1 MAKSFVAFDFETANR
16 NRGSVCQVGFQRVVD
31 GIPDAHSGTLLKPP
45 PGLDYFDNYNTK
57 IHGITADDV
66 KDSPTFGEI
75 SGFLSEFVGDL
86 PLIAHNAAFD
96 TGALR
101 DSLTALGKPWPSLTY
116 FCTLVLSRRVLD
128 LTSYTL
134 PDVADHFSI
143 SIDKHHDAREDA
155 SAAAK
160 IALALMATT
169 NTDDLFQLAD
179 SVGVRPGLIDG
190 DLWQGCRSVG
200 TTSANREPS
209 ALRMLATQG
218 NLNPESDLAG
228 QVIVFTG
235 TLGSMSKSEAKAA
248 LSAVGGIPADSVTKK
263 TNMLVFGV
271 QDRSRLR
278 PGSEH
283 SVKFEAAGAL
293 RAKGHPIEIV
303 DEVAFLKMLLSDS

>member
-1 MAKSFVAFDFETANR
+1 MSKSFVAFDFETANR

-31 GIPDAHSGTLLKPP
+31 GIPDAHAGTLLRPP
-45 PGLDYFDNYNTK
+45 PGLDYFDDYNTM
-57 IHGITADDV
+57 IHGITASDV

-86 PLIAHNAAFD
+86 PLVAHNAAFD

-116 FCTLVLSRRVLD
+116 FCTLVLSRRVLN

-134 PDVADHFSI
+134 PNVAEHYSI
-143 SIDKHHDAREDA
+143 PIEKHHDAREDA
-155 SAAAK
+155 SVAAK
-160 IALALMATT
+160 IALALMDATDS
-169 NTDDLFQLAD
+169 DDLFQLAD

-190 DLWQGCRSVG
+190 ELWQGCRSVG
-200 TTSANREPS
+200 ATSANREPS
-209 ALRMLATQG
+209 ALRLLATQG
-218 NLNPESDLAG
+218 NLNPESELIG

-235 TLGSMSKSEAKAA
+235 TLGSMSRPEAQAA
-248 LSAVGGIPADSVTKK
+248 LAAVGAIPADTVTKM

-283 SVKFEAAGAL
+283 AKKFEAASAL
-293 RAKGHPIEIV
+293 RAKGQPIEIV
-303 DEVAFLKMLLSDS
+303 DEVTFLKMLLSDS

>member
-1 MAKSFVAFDFETANR
+1 MGKSFVAFDFETANS

-31 GIPDAHSGTLLKPP
+31 GIPDAHAGTLLKPP
-45 PGLDYFDNYNTK
+45 PGLDYFDDYNTM

-66 KDSPTFGEI
+66 KESPTFGEI
-75 SGFLSEFVGDL
+75 MGFLNEFVGDL
-86 PLIAHNAAFD
+86 PLVAHNAAFD
-96 TGALR
+96 AGALR

-134 PDVADHFSI
+134 PNVADHYSI
-143 SIDKHHDAREDA
+143 SIEKHHDAREDA
-155 SAAAK
+155 TAAAK
-160 IALALMATT
+160 IALALMDSTGAE
-169 NTDDLFQLAD
+169 DLFQLAD

-190 DLWQGCRSVG
+190 DLWQGCRSDG
-200 TTSANREPS
+200 STSANRQPS
-209 ALRMLATQG
+209 ALKLLATQG

-235 TLGSMSKSEAKAA
+235 TLGSMSRPEAQAA
-248 LSAVGGIPADSVTKK
+248 LTAVGAIPADSVTKK

-283 SVKFEAAGAL
+283 AKKFEAASAL
-293 RAKGHPIEIV
+293 REKGHPIEIV
-303 DEVAFLKMLLSDS
+303 DEVTFLKMLLSDS